1 MDRLDAMKLF
11 TRVVERRS
19 FTRAAQDLSVPRS
32 TATQVIQQLEERLG
46 ARLLQRTTRTV
57 RPTLDGE
64 AYYRR
69 CVPILDDIENA
80 EGAFR
85 GANPRGLL
93 RVEVQGTLARHFLLP
108 AIPDFLERYPDIEIA
123 MSESDRWVDVVR
135 EGVDCVLRYG
145 ALPDSDLV
153 ARTVTTLRRITC
165 AAPSY
170 LERFGIPRHP
180 DEMIH
185 HRAVGIRSLT
195 TGSLTPFEFTRDGE
209 TKRVDVGAPFSV
221 TGTESFRDGVL
232 LGLGLAQMPVFHIER
247 DLAEGHLVEVL
258 AEFPPLAVPVS
269 VLYPTSRP
277 LSSRVRLFIDWVM
290 RQFSAREVI
299 YDGSWRQD

>member
-1 MDRLDAMKLF
+1 MDRFEAMRLF

-19 FTRAAQDLSVPRS
+19 FTQAAQDLSVPRS
-32 TATQVIQQLEERLG
+32 TATQVIQQLEDRLG

-64 AYYRR
+64 AYYQR
-69 CVPILDDIENA
+69 CKAILDDIENA
-80 EGAFR
+80 DGAFR
-85 GANPRGLL
+85 GANPRGLM

-108 AIPDFLERYPDIEIA
+108 ALPEFFERYPDIEIA

-145 ALPDSDLV
+145 ALPDSDLI
-153 ARTVTTLRRITC
+153 ARTVATLRRITC

-170 LERFGIPRHP
+170 LERYGVPEHP
-180 DEMIH
+180 NDMVD

-195 TGSLTPFEFTRDGE
+195 TGSLTPFEFTYDGE
-209 TKRVDVGAPFSV
+209 MRRMDIASPFSV

-232 LGLGLAQMPVFHIER
+232 LGLGLAQMPVFHIEQ
-247 DLAEGHLVEVL
+247 DLAAGRLVQVL
-258 AEFPPLAVPVS
+258 ADFPPLAVPVS
-269 VLYPTSRP
+269 VLYPTSRQ
-277 LSSRVRLFIDWVM
+277 LSPRVRLFIDWAIH
-290 RQFSAREVI
+290 QFSTRDAISEP
-299 YDGSWRQD
+299 SWRAG